1 MLPPPGALS
10 LFRMPAAIRLSIQ
23 SLNLPS
29 RASGHL
35 KTGVFISLVGS
46 FRMILCSLGHSGGS
60 SSGISLT
67 KPSGKRQGKSGLSW
81 GFVMADLGC
90 ADFRSQYILTLLSGK

>member
-1 MLPPPGALS
+1 MLAPPGALS
-10 LFRMPAAIRLSIQ
+10 LFIMPAAICLLIQ

-35 KTGVFISLVGS
+35 KTGVLMSLVGF
-46 FRMILCSLGHSGGS
+46 FRTILCSMGCSGGS

-67 KPSGKRQGKSGLSW
+67 KPSGKREGKSGFSW
-81 GFVMADLGC
+81 GFVMADL
-90 ADFRSQYILTLLSGK
+90 AYVDFPSQYILTL